1 MSYDAIIIG
10 AGHNGLVAGIILA
23 DAGWKV
29 LILEAQPEPGGC
41 VQTAEVTLPGFKH
54 DLYATNLN
62 GFAGSEFARKFGAD
76 LMRHGFMLIRAK
88 KGFGSIFPNGEFAG
102 VSTSKEET
110 ESSIALLSSDDARAW
125 AKLAGRYRRMAPH
138 IAGLLRA
145 PMPSW
150 KALVPAVRS
159 SLGAFGLIFGSAE
172 AFVRRHFTHPKIRA
186 LWTAWA
192 MHLDFAPATAGGA
205 LYPFVQC
212 MLVQDKG
219 LQIGMGGAR
228 TMIDA
233 LVALFQ
239 EKGGELR
246 CSSRVDEVT
255 TRGGMATG
263 VVTNDEHIAARR
275 AVIANLTPDGLI
287 GQLVKKVP
295 LRLRRKVRRFR
306 YGPGTMMIHL
316 ALSEPPAWINASAR
330 EFFYV
335 HIAPSLEEMSRAYA
349 EALDGVLPDQPLLIV
364 AQPTI
369 VDPARAPEGRHILSI
384 QVRVVPSD
392 VDWDNLKEGYAD
404 RLIELLEGYA
414 PGIRKQIL
422 GRYVMSPADLERANP
437 NLVGGDN
444 LAGSHHLSQQFIF
457 RPFLGWSRYKTPFGR
472 LHLCGA
478 STWPGAGVGGASGW
492 ILGHLLLARG

>member
-10 AGHNGLVAGIILA
+10 AGHNGLVAGIVLA

-29 LILEAQPEPGGC
+29 LILEAQAEPGGC
-41 VQTAEVTLPGFKH
+41 VQTAEVTLPGFRH

-62 GFAGSEFARKFGAD
+62 GFAGSAFVQKFGTD
-76 LMRHGFMLIRAK
+76 LKRHGFAFIRAE
-88 KGFGSIFPNGEFAG
+88 KGFGSIFPDGEFVG
-102 VSTSKEET
+102 ISTSKEET
-110 ESSIALLSSDDARAW
+110 ETAIARLSSDDAKAW
-125 AKLAGRYRRMAPH
+125 AKLTGRYRRTAPH
-138 IAGLLRA
+138 VAALLRA

-150 KALVPAVRS
+150 SALAPALRS
-159 SLGAFGLIFGSAE
+159 SFSAFSLIFGSAE
-172 AFVRRHFTHPKIRA
+172 AFVRRHFTHPRIRA

-192 MHLDFAPATAGGA
+192 MHLDFAPKTAGGA

-219 LQIGMGGAR
+219 LQIAKGGAR
-228 TMIDA
+228 TMTDA

-255 TRGGMATG
+255 TKGGVATG
-263 VVTNDEHIAARR
+263 VVTNGEYIAAKR
-275 AVIANLTPDGLI
+275 AVIANLTPDGLL
-287 GQLVKKVP
+287 GQLVKKSSA
-295 LRLRRKVRRFR
+295 RLREKVRRFR

-316 ALSEPPAWINASAR
+316 ALSDLPAWTNPSAR

-335 HIAPSLEEMSRAYA
+335 HIAPSLETMSKAYA
-349 EALDGVLPDQPLLIV
+349 EALDGVLPEEPMLIV

-369 VDPARAPEGRHILSI
+369 VDPERAPEGQHILSI
-384 QVRVVPSD
+384 QVRVVPSHA
-392 VDWDNLKEGYAD
+392 DWDAEKEAYAD
-404 RLIELLEGYA
+404 RLIDLLENYA
-414 PGIRKQIL
+414 PGIRKRIL
-422 GRYVMSPADLERANP
+422 GRHVMSPADLERANP

-492 ILGHLLLARG
+492 ILGHLLLAG